1 MIKRLINKI
10 LKSINNLPAQYKVA
24 LARILTG
31 IIEGLMALEEKKVD
45 KEEGKDLS
53 TNDFTDELKEKL
65 ENLPEEF
72 VQENADWNSDSG
84 PSQILNKPDLTVYPD
99 SAEWSHEDKK
109 IYFKHQ
115 GTIIDE
121 FTIDGADFVKDGMIE
136 DVKIENNYLVI
147 KFNTDHG
154 KEDIE
159 IPLSEIFNPDNY
171 YTKIKTD
178 ELFVKKVTGKQ
189 LSTEDFTTELKEKLE
204 NIKFGA
210 DNIIKFQMPFMENEA
225 HDLVAREVINKIKAY
240 VGEDNSKLQDI
251 ILFIDSFGR
260 LAPVSVY
267 GVNATQGNNFTKYD
281 AIGYGCS
288 YNDVDGYVFNII
300 YVGDVCHN
308 VTNYR
313 NKNWIYESIKGGVY
327 VGTMNIDYNV
337 PTEQYYFSEHCSL
350 SQHKY
355 REIISWGTLQDVL
368 GQITSYTNEQIE
380 QLISEGN
387 QVKIFKLNIT
397 EDKTLLQQILTD
409 NPEDGSVDITSVM
422 YFVYDSTKQ
431 KYYDVNNITIATVE
445 SDRQINITAAIGRY
459 DYTAVKINTDE
470 AIYIINPSHVESAN
484 ADWNENDEDKASYV
498 KNRTHWTDDN
508 NVIHPLDSKYL
519 EDLTDEEINEILE

>member
-1 MIKRLINKI
+1 MINRLVNKI
-10 LKSINNLPAQYKVA
+10 LKSINNLPAEYKVA

-31 IIEGLMALEEKKVD
+31 IIQGLMTLEEKKVD

-84 PSQILNKPDLTVYPD
+84 SSQILNKPDLTVYPD

-136 DVKIENNYLVI
+136 DVKIENNNLVI

-189 LSTEDFTTELKEKLE
+189 LSTNDFTDEFKHKLE
-204 NIKFGA
+204 NLK
-210 DNIIKFQMPFMENEA
+210 
-225 HDLVAREVINKIKAY
+225 
-240 VGEDNSKLQDI
+240 
-251 ILFIDSFGR
+251 
-260 LAPVSVY
+260 
-267 GVNATQGNNFTKYD
+267 
-281 AIGYGCS
+281 
-288 YNDVDGYVFNII
+288 
-300 YVGDVCHN
+300 
-308 VTNYR
+308 
-313 NKNWIYESIKGGVY
+313 
-327 VGTMNIDYNV
+327 
-337 PTEQYYFSEHCSL
+337 EQ
-350 SQHKY
+350 
-355 REIISWGTLQDVL
+355 
-368 GQITSYTNEQIE
+368 EQ
-380 QLISEGN
+380 S
-387 QVKIFKLNIT
+387 
-397 EDKTLLQQILTD
+397 
-409 NPEDGSVDITSVM
+409 
-422 YFVYDSTKQ
+422 
-431 KYYDVNNITIATVE
+431 
-445 SDRQINITAAIGRY
+445 
-459 DYTAVKINTDE
+459 
-470 AIYIINPSHVESAN
+470 
-484 ADWNENDEDKASYV
+484 DWNENNENKISYI
-498 KNRTHWTDDN
+498 KNRTHWKESGEILDN
-508 NVIHPLDSKYL
+508 IIKIYDSIEHTNEHLIAEYTPIEFREVFAQIIYNKINNIQIFEDIVFPVGYFKPVGADWQNYNLYFCIIHFNGVRSNGLIISVKYFENSEEVNEEYLIDNTLSAIAIKQQLENTMFTSNNWSNVYGFISLYNADIEECTCKKAIADIIYPLDSKYL